1 MNKEVNAPD
10 QSFFAAKF
18 LHKACLTLPNAKPQ
32 FAKPL
37 TNSNHFSIRL
47 KARKILTKNQTTDLD
62 TNILA
67 RYTIIHQFFL
77 VVNPKKNPKIW
88 LRFATLEF

>member
-62 TNILA
+62 KNILA
-67 RYTIIHQFFL
+67 RYTSIL
-77 VVNPKKNPKIW
+77 SCCKPEKNPKIW